1 VGLLRHRHKAE
12 LELRP
17 GLDHAGPLVPDVL
30 QRGGDVDLLGALGHA
45 VEDHVD
51 EDVGAGAT
59 NTVTAVDDDGAGT
72 SPVGLVHL
80 PPELEDGPGGGGD
93 GAVGPGEE
101 VELGDRPRLPRL
113 AVLEVERPDQEPSQR
128 GRQPAG
134 RGTRR

>member
-1 VGLLRHRHKAE
+1 MGLLRHRHKAE

-59 NTVTAVDDDGAGT
+59 NTVTREHSLSSGQQLKDAIFLFFS
-72 SPVGLVHL
+72 SP
-80 PPELEDGPGGGGD
+80 PIARGGFYTCSG
-93 GAVGPGEE
+93 
-101 VELGDRPRLPRL
+101 
-113 AVLEVERPDQEPSQR
+113 
-128 GRQPAG
+128 
-134 RGTRR
+134 